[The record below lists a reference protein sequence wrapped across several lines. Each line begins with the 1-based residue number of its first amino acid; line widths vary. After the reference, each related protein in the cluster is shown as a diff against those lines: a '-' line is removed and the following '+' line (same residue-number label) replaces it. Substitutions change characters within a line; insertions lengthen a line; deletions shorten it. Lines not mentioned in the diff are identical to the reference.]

1 MIRAAG
7 KGSSWNSWSAFAHEK
22 YARCDRRLSHF
33 THTNRDSNAAN
44 ASNAARLII
53 IQPGSNAAR
62 DCQAAYHS
70 IFGCDADLFAFR
82 ACKAAS

>member
-33 THTNRDSNAAN
+33 THTNRT
-44 ASNAARLII
+44 R
-53 IQPGSNAAR
+53 
-62 DCQAAYHS
+62 
-70 IFGCDADLFAFR
+70 
-82 ACKAAS
+82 